1 MTTRLK
7 GNCYLIVVVVEV
19 EVLCWIDHRST
30 DRGVS
35 RIPLVKQEAT
45 RSKKLEDQ
53 ESNQESVDPGSDPGT
68 SQEGVKNI
76 PIIDHLHR
84 TQYAMIMSSMIA
96 TTTCSCSVSPLR
108 ENLLQKFFSQT
119 VRKMTLSEL

>member
-7 GNCYLIVVVVEV
+7 GNCYLLVVVVEV

-68 SQEGVKNI
+68 SQAGGCEKYSNNRSPSSNTI
-76 PIIDHLHR
+76 CHDHVVNDSYDNLFLFGFPSTR
-84 TQYAMIMSSMIA
+84 KFVTEIFFKSS
-96 TTTCSCSVSPLR
+96 
-108 ENLLQKFFSQT
+108 
-119 VRKMTLSEL
+119 TLSEL